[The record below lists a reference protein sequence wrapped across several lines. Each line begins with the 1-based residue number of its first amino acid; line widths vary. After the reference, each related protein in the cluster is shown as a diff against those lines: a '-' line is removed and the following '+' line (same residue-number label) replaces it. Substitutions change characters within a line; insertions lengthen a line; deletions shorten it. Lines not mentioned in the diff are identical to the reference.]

1 MMATRN
7 GNSLLNPVLSFMR
20 TPSPSAVTGGGKS
33 AKGIVNSRLAQQRE
47 ILSSSLENI
56 IKSKDLIKS
65 HANKTHLIARMFDD
79 SHAPS
84 WTPKDIFSSESGCR
98 IVAPAFDGYLIET
111 SIDSF
116 ENISKRLKTGNTI
129 VDKVDISRIQS
140 IKLFDAAESLRS
152 KTIESL
158 WKAQSETP
166 NEFIFWL
173 LPFSDSAARQ
183 SVAHTILNFYI
194 EKKLT
199 LGDESFSNPFNRER
213 PSRTTSSGHIINA
226 TLLKALEKYV
236 KTGTAS
242 FSAEVDNLDDL
253 KIIAASGSTYRIEPV
268 SKIVSNSPPPGD
280 GKEPAIPM
288 TGIADLP
295 IVVIVDGGNSAKSYK
310 PLEVWSAPPLVD
322 DFSANKIHGN
332 QITSLV
338 CQGHAWNNNLV
349 LPELACR
356 FVTAQ
361 AITKSGT
368 KKQPT
373 QDQFIDYLRE
383 VATETEKISKVW
395 NLSFNEIAPSSNPD
409 EISFLGHEINK
420 ISRDFGIL
428 PIISIGNRS
437 STATSLLCPP
447 ADCEAAIT
455 VSGRV
460 ASPTGEPSSSCPI
473 SLRGPAPGGMKK
485 PDLSWFSHL
494 RMIGGVTNTGT
505 SYSAALMSSLASH
518 TFLNLKNPTPDLV
531 RALLING
538 AEKTS
543 HCNDLGWGTPWS
555 PETLPWLCKNGA
567 VTLAWVSKLK
577 PGVAYYWNE
586 IPVPNE
592 MIVDGK
598 LKGKASLT
606 AIIKPIVSE
615 LGGTNYFS
623 TRLQVALQATSLSGS
638 TINLLGSMKESKDKE
653 TDARAELAKW
663 SPIRRHSSPFTGKS
677 MDMNSMRLHARI
689 YTRDLYQFHLNSHHE
704 LPEQEVAFVLSFEG
718 AEENSGIY
726 NTMTSKLGAS
736 VESAVIEQNIEIS
749 TNTTS

>member
-1 MMATRN
+1 MATGN
-7 GNSLLNPVLSFMR
+7 GNSILNPVLSFLKA
-20 TPSPSAVTGGGKS
+20 PSPSAVTGGGKN
-33 AKGIVNSRLAQQRE
+33 AKGIVNSRLALQRE
-47 ILSSSLENI
+47 TLSSSLEKI
-56 IKSKDLIKS
+56 LEGRDSIKV
-65 HANKTHLIARMFDD
+65 HADRTHLIARMFDD

-84 WTPKDIFSSESGCR
+84 WTPKDIFSTEHGCK
-98 IVAPAFDGYLIET
+98 IVAPAFDGYLVEA
-111 SIDSF
+111 SIDSIRTLSNRF
-116 ENISKRLKTGNTI
+116 RNANTI

-140 IKLFDAAESLRS
+140 IKLFDTAESIRNKS
-152 KTIESL
+152 IESL
-158 WKAQSETP
+158 WNNNSEAA
-166 NEFIFWL
+166 NEFVFWL
-173 LPFSDSAARQ
+173 LPFTDASARQ
-183 SVAHTILNFYI
+183 SVAKEILNFYI
-194 EKKLT
+194 EKKIN
-199 LGDESFSNPFNRER
+199 LGDESFSNPFNRDR
-213 PSRTTSSGHIINA
+213 PSRTTASGHVISA
-226 TLLKALEKYV
+226 SLLKTLEKYI

-242 FSAEVDNLDDL
+242 FSAEVINLEDL
-253 KIIAASGSTYRIEPV
+253 KIIATSGSTYRIEPV
-268 SKIVSNSPPPGD
+268 SRITSNSPPPGD
-280 GKEPAIPM
+280 GKEPTIPL
-288 TGIADLP
+288 TNNETLP
-295 IVVIVDGGNSAKSYK
+295 IVVIIDGGNSAKSYK

-338 CQGHAWNNNLV
+338 CQGHAWNNNLA

-361 AITKSGT
+361 AITKSGI

-373 QDQFIDYLRE
+373 QEQFLDYLRE
-383 VATETEKISKVW
+383 VAIETGKISKVW
-395 NLSFNEIAPSSNPD
+395 NLSFNEITPSSNPD

-428 PIISIGNRS
+428 PIISIGNKS
-437 STATSLLCPP
+437 VTSTSLLTPP

-455 VSGRV
+455 VSGRI
-460 ASPTGEPSSSCPI
+460 ASPSGEPSTSCPI

-505 SYSAALMSSLASH
+505 SYSAALISSLASH

-538 AEKTS
+538 AERTS

-555 PETLPWLCKNGA
+555 SDSLPWLCKNGT

-577 PGVAYYWNE
+577 PGIAYYWNN

-615 LGGTNYFS
+615 LGGTNYFA
-623 TRLQVALQATSLSGS
+623 TRLQVALQATSLTGK

-653 TDARAELAKW
+653 ADARAELAKW
-663 SPIRRHSSPFTGKS
+663 SPIRRHSSPFSGKS

-689 YTRDLYQFHLNSHHE
+689 YTRDLYQFQLHSHHD
-704 LPEQEVAFVLSFEG
+704 LTEQEVAFVLSFEG
-718 AEENSGIY
+718 AEEDSGIY
-726 NTMTSKLGAS
+726 NTMTSKLGTS
-736 VESAVIEQNIEIS
+736 VESAIIEQDVQL
-749 TNTTS
+749 NTTQ